1 MLKFEYESPLTQ
13 HHQKNLRRG
22 LQLSMKNTLILLY
35 QGTHVP
41 LGTMPNVFIVEEVMD
56 PVGSIFPIHINHFPS
71 IPFSL
76 PLPEHLDPIP
86 DLYIHPTVVG
96 LAGGGARLA
105 GGGTGLAGGGTGL
118 IGRCSSGR
126 NRIAE

>member
-41 LGTMPNVFIVEEVMD
+41 LGTMPNVFIVKEVMD

-96 LAGGGARLA
+96 LAGGG
-105 GGGTGLAGGGTGL
+105 TGLAGGGTGL